1 MQAKLAGVS
10 GLAAA
15 LGPAVGGLIAQH
27 LGLQW
32 NFAIMAG
39 AAALGTAQFLWKVR
53 ESHPHPVLLYR
64 RGPANLRSVLGVLSI
79 PANRLPRR
87 PKARPEND

>member
-1 MQAKLAGVS
+1 LA
-10 GLAAA
+10 
-15 LGPAVGGLIAQH
+15 QQ

-39 AAALGTAQFLWKVR
+39 VAGLGAAQFLWKVR

-64 RGPANLRSVLGVLSI
+64 RGPAHLRSVLGLLSI

-87 PKARPEND
+87 AKAQKESK